1 MTTTPPEAPA
11 GPPPAGEGPRVT
23 RDELKQLG
31 RIRRTVGPDRKIAGV
46 AGGLARHLD
55 IDPVILRVAFVVLV
69 FFGGAG
75 LIAYGAC
82 WVLIPE
88 DYSLRRPLGLD
99 ERNRGIALIGA
110 GILAGIVMLS
120 GTLGNDWFPW
130 PIAIIGVIVFLV
142 LGLVD
147 RDKPPRPTAPPVPH
161 VPDPATGTFAPAV
174 PGTFTPAASGTYAPA
189 AASAPP
195 AYAPPLPTDAAPPP
209 TYVAPPPLPA
219 YAAPAPRNPRRRG
232 PILFWFTMALA
243 ALGIGVLGII
253 DLAGVDVAPSA
264 YPAVIVGVCGL
275 MLLVGAWYG
284 RAGGLIFV
292 GLVAS
297 LALLGT
303 TVAQRVDGHDISRA
317 PATAATTPSHL
328 HTDAGEIDLNLTE
341 VQDVANLDGR
351 EIDLSA
357 DAGRIVVVVPDGL
370 TVHVD
375 ANIDGPG
382 HFALFGGDEG
392 VINQRRTTT
401 HLGGVGAP
409 ELFVNADV
417 SVGEIK
423 IYEEGQP

>member
-1 MTTTPPEAPA
+1 
-11 GPPPAGEGPRVT
+11 VT
-23 RDELKQLG
+23 REELKQLG

-55 IDPVILRVAFVVLV
+55 IDPVILRVGFVVLV

-82 WVLIPE
+82 WLLIPE

-99 ERNRGIALIGA
+99 DRNRGIALIGA
-110 GILAGIVMLS
+110 GVLAGIIMLS
-120 GTLGNDWFPW
+120 GTLGNDFFPW
-130 PIAIIGVIVFLV
+130 PIAVIGVIVFLV

-147 RDKPPRPTAPPVPH
+147 RDRPKPSAPPVPH
-161 VPDPATGTFAPAV
+161 VPDPATGTF
-174 PGTFTPAASGTYAPA
+174 TPAAPG
-189 AASAPP
+189 
-195 AYAPPLPTDAAPPP
+195 
-209 TYVAPPPLPA
+209 TYVAPTGYVPPAPGYVAPA
-219 YAAPAPRNPRRRG
+219 YTPAPRNPRRRG

-243 ALGIGVLGII
+243 ALGVGVLGIF
-253 DLAGVDVAPSA
+253 DLAGASVAPSA
-264 YPAVIVGVCGL
+264 YPAMIVGVCGV

-297 LALLGT
+297 AALLGT
-303 TVAQRVDGHDISRA
+303 TVAQRVDNHDIERA
-317 PATAATTPSHL
+317 PSTAATTPSRL
-328 HTDAGEIDLNLTE
+328 HTDAGEIDLNLSQ
-341 VQDVANLDGR
+341 VQDIANLDQR
-351 EIDLSA
+351 RLDLSA
-357 DAGRIVVVVPDGL
+357 DVGRIVVVVPDGV

-375 ANIDGPG
+375 ADIDGPG
-382 HFALFGGDEG
+382 HFELFGSDEG
-392 VINQRRTTT
+392 VIDQHRTVT

-423 IYEEGQP
+423 VYEEGQQ